1 MRPLLTLLL
10 AFWNVAVFRLRPQ
23 DLPRSNLL
31 LVVTAAA
38 NVGISLAISAV
49 LDMPAIN
56 ASVEMCVLV
65 GMTVALLY
73 AFSRSARIVQTL
85 TALLGASAVIGLVV
99 AILIVAIP
107 NLPFAVRIAIFMWN
121 MFVIAHVLRHALD
134 TVFVLG
140 CLIAFAYAL
149 TLDSLLRLLLA

>member
-23 DLPRSNLL
+23 DLPRSNVL
-31 LVVTAAA
+31 LVVTAVA

-65 GMTVALLY
+65 GMTVTLLY
-73 AFSRSARIVQTL
+73 AFARSARIVQTL

-99 AILIVAIP
+99 AVLVVMFP
-107 NLPFAVRIAIFMWN
+107 NLPYPVRIAIFMWN

-134 TVFVLG
+134 TLFVLG

-149 TLDSLLRLLLA
+149 TLDSLLRLLLG